1 MRVFAQIKYG
11 NISKVY
17 ALLFTADESLFFGLC
32 GVMRAAAMRA
42 SSQTSTTS
50 CNSALRSADCMLQ
63 FPEDRTRWRRHGTL
77 HADPADAQEE
87 HRDQRP
93 QGLRHRQHRGAGQVD

>member
-1 MRVFAQIKYG
+1 
-11 NISKVY
+11 
-17 ALLFTADESLFFGLC
+17 
-32 GVMRAAAMRA
+32 MRAAAMRA
-42 SSQTSTTS
+42 PSQTSTTS